1 MRLVAVQLMTSIGTV
16 SQWSEDEGWGVIS
29 SSETP
34 GGCWAHFS
42 QLELPGYRSLEAGEI
57 VEFEWEQVEQDG
69 FAYRAV
75 QVHPKRPRT
84 GVNAAET
91 GTAIT
96 AYRSYLTITP
106 DEGT

>member
-1 MRLVAVQLMTSIGTV
+1 MIA
-16 SQWSEDEGWGVIS
+16 S
-29 SSETP
+29 SYTL
-34 GGCWAHFS
+34 GGYWALFS

-57 VEFEWEQVEQDG
+57 VEFEWEQLEQDG

-75 QVHPKRPRT
+75 QVPPRRPRT
-84 GVNAAET
+84 GANAAET